1 MTTHLEL
8 LRQTDIFLSM
18 LISEI
23 SDPDMRKQADQLLKS
38 IETETRNGTSGEDQ
52 PKPLIEFGVGWAK
65 IHFKREVTERDRA
78 NLTAALAVMR

>member
-18 LISEI
+18 LLSEI
-23 SDPDMRKQADQLLKS
+23 LDPGMRKQADQLLKS
-38 IETETRNGTSGEDQ
+38 IEVETRNGASGEDQ
-52 PKPLIEFGVGWAK
+52 PTPLIEFGVGWAK

-78 NLTAALAVMR
+78 NLTAALAAMR